1 MDAYESLLKRRSIR
15 NFNADRDVEEE
26 KIQKI
31 IKAGLSA
38 ASGKNRQSSII
49 IEVRDK
55 KTRDMI
61 SEWNRKIGGFEEG
74 FDPFYHAPVIL
85 IVLANKD
92 VNTYLYDGSLTMGN
106 LLQASY
112 DLSLGSIWIHR
123 AKEEFETEEGK
134 KLLKKLGIEGN
145 YEGIGHC
152 AIGYTDSLD
161 IDAHP
166 IREGRVFKI

>member
-15 NFNADRDVEEE
+15 NFISDREVEEE

-31 IKAGLSA
+31 IEAGLKA

-61 SEWNRKIGGFEEG
+61 AEWNRRIGGFEEG

-134 KLLKKLGIEGN
+134 DLLKKLGIEGN

-152 AIGYTDSLD
+152 AIGYTSHLD

>member
-1 MDAYESLLKRRSIR
+1 
-15 NFNADRDVEEE
+15 
-26 KIQKI
+26 
-31 IKAGLSA
+31 
-38 ASGKNRQSSII
+38 
-49 IEVRDK
+49 
-55 KTRDMI
+55 MI

-161 IDAHP
+161 IVAHP